1 MQWHKTK
8 VWCCLYWGFAQDGK
22 TSKMELLLLSNLNIF
37 FTSAFPKFKKT
48 QQHLET
54 ISLNSPT
61 ILHLLVLFCSC

>member
-1 MQWHKTK
+1 MAQNQG
-8 VWCCLYWGFAQDGK
+8 LLLFILEIAQDGK
-22 TSKMELLLLSNLNIF
+22 TSKIELLLLLNLNIF